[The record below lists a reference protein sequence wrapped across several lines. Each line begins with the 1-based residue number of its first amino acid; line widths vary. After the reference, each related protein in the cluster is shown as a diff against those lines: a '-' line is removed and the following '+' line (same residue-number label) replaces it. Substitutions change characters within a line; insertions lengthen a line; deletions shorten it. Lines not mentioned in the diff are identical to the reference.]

1 MRLTTTAHAVIPV
14 NDPVPGSLSAYR
26 LENMES
32 KYFLFISRPDKLLVP
47 RKKEKKTFE
56 SVDE

>member
-14 NDPVPGSLSAYR
+14 NDPVPGPLSAYR